1 MLLIIGSTGTLGQA
15 LRRMAS
21 ARKIEARGAARK
33 GADHVLDIADAGAI
47 SALCRAER
55 PELVINCAAMTDLDL
70 CEKQPKAAHL
80 INAVAAGL
88 IAAASAEVGARCV
101 QVSTDHFFTGDGNKL
116 HEEAAPVNLV
126 NEYARSKH
134 AGEALALDVP
144 GTLAIRTNVT
154 GWRGWTGRP
163 TFFEWAVGALERREA
178 IKGFTDFFT
187 STLDADTL
195 ANAILDLVAAGAS
208 GLVNVAAREAVDKA
222 TFLRILAR
230 QLGLSTER
238 ISDGSV
244 RVLSP
249 PRAESLGLDVRK
261 AEAMLGYRLPDTKG
275 VIAALVNTR
284 ATLQSVS

>member
-15 LRRMAS
+15 LRRTAA

-33 GADHVLDIADAGAI
+33 GAEHVLDVADGGAI
-47 SALCRAER
+47 SALCRAEC
-55 PELVINCAAMTDLDL
+55 PELIINCAAMTDLDL

-80 INAVAAGL
+80 INARAAGL

-144 GTLAIRTNVT
+144 GTLAVRTNVT

-187 STLDADTL
+187 STLDADAL
-195 ANAILDLVAAGAS
+195 ANAILDLVAARAS

-238 ISDGSV
+238 MSDGSV
-244 RVLSP
+244 RALSP

-261 AEAMLGYRLPDTKG
+261 AEAVLGYRLPDAKG
-275 VIAALVNTR
+275 VIAALVNAR
-284 ATLQSVS
+284 AKLHSVS

>member
-15 LRRMAS
+15 LRRMAV

-33 GADHVLDIADAGAI
+33 GAEHALDIADTSAI

-70 CEKQPKAAHL
+70 CEKQPEAAHL
-80 INAVAAGL
+80 INALAAGS

-101 QVSTDHFFTGDGNKL
+101 QVSTDHFFTGDGDKL
-116 HEEAAPVNLV
+116 HNEAAPVKLV

-134 AGEALALDVP
+134 AGEALALGVP
-144 GTLAIRTNVT
+144 GTLAVRTNLT
-154 GWRGWTGRP
+154 GWRGWSGRP
-163 TFFEWAVGALERREA
+163 TFFEWAVSALEKREA

-195 ANAILDLVAAGAS
+195 ANAILDLVAAGTT
-208 GLVNVAAREAVDKA
+208 GLINVAAHDVVDKA
-222 TFLRILAR
+222 TFLRVLAR
-230 QLGLSTER
+230 QLGLSAER
-238 ISDGSV
+238 ISDGTV
-244 RVLSP
+244 RALSP

-261 AEAMLGYRLPDTKG
+261 AEAVLGYRLPDANG
-275 VIAALVNTR
+275 VIAALLDAR
-284 ATLQSVS
+284 ARLHSAS